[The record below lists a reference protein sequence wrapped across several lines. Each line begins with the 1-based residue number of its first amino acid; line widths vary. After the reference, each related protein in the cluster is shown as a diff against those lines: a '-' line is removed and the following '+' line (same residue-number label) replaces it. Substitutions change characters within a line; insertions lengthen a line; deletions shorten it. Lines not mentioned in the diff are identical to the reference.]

1 VVNSAAERE
10 KEAAKEVLR
19 KVLSHLDLST
29 ASVPSLLA
37 AVGVNVPLQPQNLQ
51 QTQAP
56 PSPPHNTAQQV
67 QTQPCSSYHFFFF
80 LRPAAVAAAAVDAS
94 ASVQAATA
102 RVGSQL
108 REHGTQALLILCHFF
123 APYNRELA
131 ALTNDKAYLDWNA
144 GTRG

>member
-1 VVNSAAERE
+1 VNSAAERE

-19 KVLSHLDLST
+19 KVLSHLDLSR

-37 AVGVNVPLQPQNLQ
+37 AVGVGVPLQSQQQSQALPATSHNTVQ
-51 QTQAP
+51 QTQ
-56 PSPPHNTAQQV
+56 
-67 QTQPCSSYHFFFF
+67 TQPSSSS
-80 LRPAAVAAAAVDAS
+80 LEQQQPQQQLMPRLVRKR
-94 ASVQAATA
+94 

-108 REHGTQALLILCHFF
+108 REHGTQALLILRHFF